1 MTDAESIVIH
11 GAERVDFVINA
22 DADIGNYWIRA
33 ETLEGFSADGVICFL
48 FLQSKIWPK
57 KMFSCGQISDNEQN
71 EDLVSFILIY
81 FVV

>member
-33 ETLEGFSADGVICFL
+33 ETLEEFSADGVICFL
-48 FLQSKIWPK
+48 FLQSKI
-57 KMFSCGQISDNEQN
+57 
-71 EDLVSFILIY
+71 
-81 FVV
+81 